1 MECAEA
7 LRKLA
12 DNAARGD
19 LVFPTHAHVALQVRL
34 ALDEPEIPLEKV
46 AKLIQAEPLLAAKV
60 VGMAN
65 SVAFNRSGRALSDT
79 RSAVTR
85 LGISMVRALSTTVI
99 LRQLSAPQ
107 NAVHESVAERL
118 WEHSAHVAALGYILA
133 KRVSHQ
139 NPDTAL
145 FAGIVHELVY
155 FYLIS
160 RAADHPELL
169 HAEVDT
175 MWRAGGKAM
184 VEDAVL
190 KALALPQ
197 EIADAIVGMRS
208 GTFTVPPRS
217 LADTLSLANSLTP
230 IRNPLEALS
239 SSLQNDAVLALSTQV
254 MADKTLASI
263 LEESADELEALA
275 KSLAH

>member
-46 AKLIQAEPLLAAKV
+46 AKLIRAEPLLAAKV

-118 WEHSAHVAALGYILA
+118 WEHSAHVAALCYILA
-133 KRVSHQ
+133 RRVSHQ

-197 EIADAIVGMRS
+197 EIADTIVGMRS
-208 GTFTVPPRS
+208 GTFTFPPRS

-239 SSLQNDAVLALSTQV
+239 GSLQNEAVLALSTQV